1 MERKENLP
9 VTYDYS
15 EKIFETILRRKE
27 EEFQNSVDDILRK
40 FSEQLYRSLERELP
54 ELIKKLQA
62 DLLSREF
69 SGIISEKHGKN
80 LISENTSNM
89 FLDDVIVQIVQG
101 ALEDLS

>member
-80 LISENTSNM
+80 LIGENTSNM

>member
-9 VTYDYS
+9 IAYDYP

-62 DLLSREF
+62 DLQPREF
-69 SGIISEKHGKN
+69 SGIISEKYGKN
-80 LISENTSNM
+80 LIGDNASNV